1 MSEELSILQREI
13 GYEFHEP
20 KLLLEAVTHK
30 SYAAERNVKY
40 DNQRLEFFG
49 DAVVELVLT
58 KHLYFRYP
66 ALQEG
71 DLTKIRSAL
80 VNQDSLARFARS
92 CLIPRSGARWAPL
105 PRSRMAFMIGSW
117 ITL

>member
-1 MSEELSILQREI
+1 MSESLMQLQREI
-13 GYEFHEP
+13 GYVFKKPE
-20 KLLLEAVTHK
+20 LLREAMTHK
-30 SYAAERNVKY
+30 SYAAEWNVKY

-66 ALQEG
+66 DLQEG
-71 DLTKIRSAL
+71 DLTKLRSAL

-92 CLIPRSGARWAPL
+92 IRLGQYI
-105 PRSRMAFMIGSW
+105 
-117 ITL
+117 